1 VNQPKV
7 KYSLSN
13 WDLVTVNPN
22 YKTWNWKDLFC
33 FWGVNVQSIIGFS
46 LIASLYTIYSLSTFV
61 VFFGTILGS
70 ILVYFFANLIGKP
83 SQKYGLPFSVL
94 LRSSLGF
101 KGAEFFGLIRSI
113 VGIFMFGVQT
123 YFLSKIIG
131 YLIRIIIFSVD
142 NTLLDQEIFLI
153 FLLGLNVI
161 DWVSFIIVIIFQ
173 TLMFSVGAQFNKKLV
188 NYSAIIVY
196 AGILLFFFT
205 VLLSDVK
212 MTANAFISILDF
224 KNFLNLDNIVPILT
238 VAGTIFAYFSI
249 IIISFG
255 DFSRHVKSE
264 DDLKKGNLSLIL
276 NLIIFSFFAV
286 FIVVGSDTFLNQKF
300 EDLDRIFTNPTDIIG
315 KFDDIQITIIA
326 LFFIIVASASTN
338 LVANFI
344 PSQYSLINFS
354 PKNLTLKSAS
364 YTISVIG
371 FFIGIF
377 WLTVLSQIGILSFV
391 DTLGSFFGPIFGV
404 MVADYYLIKD
414 KNISSKNI
422 YLADA
427 ESVYYFSNGWHI
439 KAVYSLVIG
448 FIFSSSTI
456 WNINL
461 MFLQSYAW
469 IIGAFISSLTYYL
482 LAKK

>member
-1 VNQPKV
+1 MNQPKV

-153 FLLGLNVI
+153 FLLGLNII

-196 AGILLFFFT
+196 SGILLFFFA

-212 MTANAFISILDF
+212 ITTKAFISILDF
-224 KNFLNLDNIVPILT
+224 NNFLNSNNIAPILT

-286 FIVVGSDTFLNQKF
+286 FIVVGSDAFLNQKF

-315 KFDDIQITIIA
+315 KFDNMQITIIA
-326 LFFIIVASASTN
+326 LFFIVVASASTN

-371 FFIGIF
+371 FLIGIF

-391 DTLGSFFGPIFGV
+391 DTLGSFFGPIFGL

-414 KNISSKNI
+414 KNISNKDI
-422 YLADA
+422 YLANA

-439 KAVYSLVIG
+439 KAIYSLVIG

-469 IIGAFISSLTYYL
+469 IIGALVTLITYYL

>member
-1 VNQPKV
+1 MNQPKV

-70 ILVYFFANLIGKP
+70 ILVYFFSNLIGKP

-153 FLLGLNVI
+153 FLLGLNII

-224 KNFLNLDNIVPILT
+224 KNFLNLNNIAPILT

-391 DTLGSFFGPIFGV
+391 DTLGSFFGPIFGL

-414 KNISSKNI
+414 KNISNKDI

>member
-1 VNQPKV
+1 MNQPKV

-22 YKTWNWKDLFC
+22 YKIWNWKDLFC

-142 NTLLDQEIFLI
+142 NTLLDQEIFLF
-153 FLLGLNVI
+153 FLLGLNII

-196 AGILLFFFT
+196 AGIVLFFFT

-224 KNFLNLDNIVPILT
+224 KNFLNSANIAPILT
-238 VAGTIFAYFSI
+238 VTGTIFAYFSI

-364 YTISVIG
+364 YTISAIG

-391 DTLGSFFGPIFGV
+391 DTLGSFFGPIFGL

-414 KNISSKNI
+414 KNISNKDI

-469 IIGAFISSLTYYL
+469 IIGAIISALTYYL
-482 LAKK
+482 LKKD

>member
-1 VNQPKV
+1 MNQPKV

-153 FLLGLNVI
+153 FLLGLNII

-224 KNFLNLDNIVPILT
+224 KNFLNSDNIAPILT

-286 FIVVGSDTFLNQKF
+286 FIVVGSDAFLNQKF

-315 KFDDIQITIIA
+315 KFDNMQITIIA
-326 LFFIIVASASTN
+326 LFFIVVASASTN

-391 DTLGSFFGPIFGV
+391 DTLGSFFGPIFGL

-414 KNISSKNI
+414 KNISNKDI

>member
-1 VNQPKV
+1 MNQPKV

-70 ILVYFFANLIGKP
+70 ILVYLFANLIGKP

-153 FLLGLNVI
+153 FLLGLNII

-188 NYSAIIVY
+188 NYSAITVY

-224 KNFLNLDNIVPILT
+224 KNFLNLNNIAPILT

-391 DTLGSFFGPIFGV
+391 DTLGSFFGPIFGL

-414 KNISSKNI
+414 KNISNKDI

>member
-46 LIASLYTIYSLSTFV
+46 LIASLYTIYSLNTFV

-70 ILVYFFANLIGKP
+70 ILVYFFSNLIGKP

-101 KGAEFFGLIRSI
+101 KGAELFGLIRSI

-131 YLIRIIIFSVD
+131 YLIRIIIFSLD

-153 FLLGLNVI
+153 FLLGLNII
-161 DWVSFIIVIIFQ
+161 DWISFIIVIIFQ
-173 TLMFSVGAQFNKKLV
+173 TLIFSIGAQFNKRLV

-196 AGILLFFFT
+196 AGILLFFFA
-205 VLLSDVK
+205 VFLSDVK
-212 MTANAFISILDF
+212 ITANAFISILDF
-224 KNFLNLDNIVPILT
+224 KNFLNSDNIVPILT

-264 DDLKKGNLSLIL
+264 NDLKKGNLSLIL

-286 FIVVGSDTFLNQKF
+286 FIVIGSDAFLNQKF

-315 KFDDIQITIIA
+315 KFNNLQITIVA
-326 LFFIIVASASTN
+326 LFFIVVASASTN

-364 YTISVIG
+364 YTISAIG

-391 DTLGSFFGPIFGV
+391 DTLGSFFGPIFGL
-404 MVADYYLIKD
+404 MIADYYLIKD
-414 KNISSKNI
+414 KNISNKDI